1 MNTILSILS
10 PFLGFVIGI
19 TILIVIG
26 TILYRLFLSFSSYKE
41 GMEPSN
47 IEHRFV
53 SISTHPYKNIKK
65 VHMLAVNT
73 AQHGKSHFVYQ
84 PIRDTDAR
92 GYDIPSV
99 TGIF

>member
-10 PFLGFVIGI
+10 PLVRIAIGI
-19 TILIVIG
+19 AILIVIG
-26 TILYRLFLSFSSYKE
+26 TILYRLFLSIFSYKE

-84 PIRDTDAR
+84 PTRDTDAY

>member
-1 MNTILSILS
+1 MKARFTMQHLFWIMITF
-10 PFLGFVIGI
+10 FLLVCLYKSFV
-19 TILIVIG
+19 
-26 TILYRLFLSFSSYKE
+26 SFKE
-41 GMEPSN
+41 PMAPSN
-47 IEHRFV
+47 FEHRFV
-53 SISTHPYKNIKK
+53 SISNHPYKNIKK

-84 PIRDTDAR
+84 PTRDTDVR

>member
-1 MNTILSILS
+1 MNTIFSILS
-10 PFLGFVIGI
+10 PLVSFVIGI
-19 TILIVIG
+19 AILIVIG
-26 TILYRLFLSFSSYKE
+26 TIIYRLFLSFSSYKE

-84 PIRDTDAR
+84 PTRDTDVR

-99 TGIF
+99 TRIF